1 MRKLTVALL
10 AMSLAACRTTGSTGA
25 SQLTGTTA
33 PRPAVESFLASAK
46 SGDLQAMARVWGTAK
61 GAARDHMERTELEK
75 RTMIMSCYF
84 NHDAYRILREGVGET
99 STARSFDVELS
110 KGNLT
115 RQTKFYTVRG
125 PSDRW
130 YVESA
135 DINAVK
141 DLCRDP
147 ARAGT
152 LPSSGQ

>member
-1 MRKLTVALL
+1 MSKLSVALL
-10 AMSLAACRTTGSTGA
+10 IMSLAACRTTGGSGA

-46 SGDLQAMARVWGTAK
+46 SGDLQAMARVWGTSK
-61 GAARDHMERTELEK
+61 GAARDHMDRAELEK
-75 RTMIMSCYF
+75 RTMIMSCDF
-84 NHDAYRILREGVGET
+84 NHDAYRILREEPGET
-99 STARSFDVELS
+99 AATMSFAVELN

-115 RQTKFYTVRG
+115 RQTKFHTVRG

-147 ARAGT
+147 TRTTG
-152 LPSSGQ
+152 